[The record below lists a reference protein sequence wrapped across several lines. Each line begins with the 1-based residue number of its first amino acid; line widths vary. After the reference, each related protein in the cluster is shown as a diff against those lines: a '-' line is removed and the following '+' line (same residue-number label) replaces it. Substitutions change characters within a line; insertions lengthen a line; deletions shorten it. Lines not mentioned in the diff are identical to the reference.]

1 MSANQTPG
9 LSDKTPLGYEGTS
22 ALQSLLETVAERLR
36 AQKLIAIKGIRVLPE
51 YAGDLYNQL
60 NAVIGKRLGALIQVG
75 FESGNA
81 GQTSGQN
88 MLKDIRLQVHVFESV
103 LFNQG
108 ASGTK
113 ISALALAERCLT
125 QLNDWTPTA
134 TASLVNPAALMMQSE
149 RTLFLNEEEAKP
161 EAGMICYTVRLKASA
176 CLVCDCDT

>member
-60 NAVIGKRLGALIQVG
+60 NSVLNKRLGLLIMVG
-75 FESGNA
+75 FEGANA
-81 GQTSGQN
+81 AQTSGQH

-134 TASLVNPAALMMQSE
+134 TASLVNPQVITMQSD